1 MLKLVLTTKTASMTS
16 HSNQHQNKIEYMQQT
31 IGENLASGSIILFAR
46 EVKFNDKWCTVG
58 VLVRIIVV
66 IDRIVSVKLLKKV

>member
-1 MLKLVLTTKTASMTS
+1 MLKLLLTTKTASMTS

-46 EVKFNDKWCTVG
+46 EVKFNDK
-58 VLVRIIVV
+58 
-66 IDRIVSVKLLKKV
+66 